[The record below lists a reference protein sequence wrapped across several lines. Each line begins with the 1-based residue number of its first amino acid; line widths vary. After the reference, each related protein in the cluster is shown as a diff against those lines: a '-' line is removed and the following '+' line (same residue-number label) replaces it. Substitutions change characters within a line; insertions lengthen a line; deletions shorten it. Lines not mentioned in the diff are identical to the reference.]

1 MTAFYSWR
9 GETLLL
15 DLHLQP
21 GASRIGFA
29 GLHGERLKVRI
40 SAPPVDGKANSLLLA
55 FLADAFAVSK
65 QQVSLLSGQSSRQKR
80 IAIHAPQ
87 QLPAE
92 LGIQRP

>member
-1 MTAFYSWR
+1 VTAFYSWR

-15 DLHLQP
+15 NLHLQP

-65 QQVSLLSGQSSRQKR
+65 QQVSLLSGQTSRQKR

>member
-1 MTAFYSWR
+1 MTTFYQWR
-9 GETLLL
+9 GDALLL

-29 GLHGERLKVRI
+29 GLHGDRLKVRI
-40 SAPPVDGKANSLLLA
+40 SAPPVDGKANSMLQV
-55 FLADAFAVSK
+55 FLADAFGVRK

-80 IAIHAPQ
+80 IAINAPQ

-92 LGIQRP
+92 LGIRRP

>member
-15 DLHLQP
+15 NLHLQP

>member
-1 MTAFYSWR
+1 VTAFYSWH
-9 GETLLL
+9 GEQLLL

-40 SAPPVDGKANSLLLA
+40 SAPPVDGKTNSMLLS
-55 FLADAFAVSK
+55 FMADAFGVGK
-65 QQVSLLSGQSSRQKR
+65 QQVSLLSGQGSRQKR
-80 IAIHAPQ
+80 VAISAPQ

>member
-1 MTAFYSWR
+1 VSAFYQWR
-9 GETLLL
+9 GDELLL

-29 GLHGERLKVRI
+29 GLHGERLKIRI
-40 SAPPVDGKANSLLLA
+40 SAPPVDGKANRMLMA
-55 FLADAFAVSK
+55 FLSEAFAVGK

-80 IAIHAPQ
+80 IAIRAPQ

>member
-15 DLHLQP
+15 NLHLQP

-65 QQVSLLSGQSSRQKR
+65 QQVSLLSGQTSRQKR